1 MRPRAVSVELVKPLR
16 REVLRPGQADEALV
30 FPGDEAPDTLHA
42 AVSIDE
48 RVVGVATVMR
58 DPHPRD
64 PQPGDWR
71 IRGMA
76 TSPGLRSRGIG
87 AALLGACET
96 HARERRC
103 TRLWCNARVGARA
116 FYERGG
122 WVVEGNVFDIP
133 TIGLHHLMS
142 KPLLPEI
149 I

>member
-1 MRPRAVSVELVKPLR
+1 
-16 REVLRPGQADEALV
+16 
-30 FPGDEAPDTLHA
+30 
-42 AVSIDE
+42 
-48 RVVGVATVMR
+48 
-58 DPHPRD
+58 
-64 PQPGDWR
+64 
-71 IRGMA
+71 MA

-122 WVVEGNVFDIP
+122 WVVEGDVFDIP

-142 KPLLPEI
+142 KPYFPR
-149 I
+149 